1 MARTVIDILE
11 ELETTSGKN
20 AKLDVLE
27 AAKKNALLKRVFVA
41 AQDPYTVYYVSK
53 FTMPSPAKK
62 AGEDDEVVESFID
75 NITKNLSTRKLTGND
90 AKGYV
95 VTQFG
100 LMNARQQKWCL
111 RIILKNLRCGVQES
125 TVNEVWPGLI
135 KSFAVALAKTL
146 KSEFIKGEGIKIL
159 EKVSYPV
166 RVEPK
171 LDGLRLIAVKK
182 AGKVTLYTRNGTE
195 LVSLPRIRAALE
207 AAKYDNVVLDGEG
220 MAADWNESS
229 SVMMSGRGSKG
240 ENNKDDSNMY
250 YNVFD
255 AMNLEEWV
263 KQESIATYDK
273 RCELVAHVIGVVGN
287 PCVRQVPHITAKN
300 EEELKA
306 YFSKCM
312 DEGYEGVMLKRT
324 DTYYE
329 WDRSKNILKLKPVVT
344 YEGVV
349 VGNYEGRRGTK
360 REGQFGGFYVLLPN
374 KVITRVGGG
383 FNDALRST
391 IKMDGPDTW
400 NGKITECEAQPDPLT
415 SDGLTK
421 DGKMRFPVYCRN
433 RDDADVDK
441 AVVATW
447 KWWKALD
454 AADKAEKIKAVSR
467 DRNED

>member
-166 RVEPK
+166 RVEP
-171 LDGLRLIAVKK
+171 
-182 AGKVTLYTRNGTE
+182 
-195 LVSLPRIRAALE
+195 
-207 AAKYDNVVLDGEG
+207 
-220 MAADWNESS
+220 
-229 SVMMSGRGSKG
+229 
-240 ENNKDDSNMY
+240 
-250 YNVFD
+250 
-255 AMNLEEWV
+255 
-263 KQESIATYDK
+263 
-273 RCELVAHVIGVVGN
+273 
-287 PCVRQVPHITAKN
+287 
-300 EEELKA
+300 
-306 YFSKCM
+306 
-312 DEGYEGVMLKRT
+312 
-324 DTYYE
+324 
-329 WDRSKNILKLKPVVT
+329 
-344 YEGVV
+344 
-349 VGNYEGRRGTK
+349 
-360 REGQFGGFYVLLPN
+360 
-374 KVITRVGGG
+374 
-383 FNDALRST
+383 
-391 IKMDGPDTW
+391 
-400 NGKITECEAQPDPLT
+400 
-415 SDGLTK
+415 
-421 DGKMRFPVYCRN
+421 
-433 RDDADVDK
+433 
-441 AVVATW
+441 
-447 KWWKALD
+447 
-454 AADKAEKIKAVSR
+454 
-467 DRNED
+467 